1 MKQDHLTELGARELA
16 LKIKKFWAVR
26 GYSVRLRVEQIDPAK
41 GRGTMFVVR
50 SDLLD
55 GHPQR
60 LLKKRVPVTNKQQKS
75 VPVTNKQQAA

>member
-1 MKQDHLTELGARELA
+1 VKPDNLTELGARELA
-16 LKIKKFWAVR
+16 LKIKKFWAAR

-50 SDLLD
+50 SDIVD
-55 GHPQR
+55 GHPR
-60 LLKKRVPVTNKQQKS
+60 RHLKKRVPATDKQQKS

>member
-16 LKIKKFWAVR
+16 LKIKKYWAAR
-26 GYSVRLRVEQIDPAK
+26 GYSVSLRVEQVAPDK
-41 GRGTMFVVR
+41 GGKLFAVR

-60 LLKKRVPVTNKQQKS
+60 LLKKRAPAAKER
-75 VPVTNKQQAA
+75 QAA